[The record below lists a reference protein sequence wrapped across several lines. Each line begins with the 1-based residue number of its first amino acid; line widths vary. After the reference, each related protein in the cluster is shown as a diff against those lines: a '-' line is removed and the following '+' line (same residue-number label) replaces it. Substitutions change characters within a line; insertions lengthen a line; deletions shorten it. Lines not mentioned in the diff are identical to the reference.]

1 MKKVLSLLLAFAI
14 LALTLMTA
22 GCARDFEDYL
32 EADLRRFVTF
42 RLEDF
47 TGKTIKIEGTFESFS
62 REDAIHEIRYE
73 QLAASYYDTKKDVDT
88 YVGKPGY
95 GDAVYIYYS
104 LSATEGGETI
114 ASNMNNTEGVQAVN
128 VGYWE
133 FPEKNVGADGKPL
146 FLALFCNKQLS
157 DAIMTMTPAERTY
170 SSENAPAFA
179 KEGDVL
185 RVTFEMHRKDDS
197 LYADNYNL
205 LRIDT
210 SDKQSVIRRYGEAFY
225 NALFSTPIGEKQTV
239 TGVIKN
245 DKGEDVEVTY
255 KNMVVDHVAKETYT
269 TVKIDL
275 PEDAFAKDEYSQT
288 LVALNGKSVYLS
300 VCIDNYI
307 NYTVPALN
315 GDFVKNDCGYKTDET
330 DSDKVVEE
338 YIQYKLDSWE
348 KEHEEL
354 VKQVGME
361 TFMAEFYSSE
371 LVKRIAKSPYEKHY
385 NYIIDEVTAQ
395 YEEARLEAAEKNE
408 PFGYASV
415 DAYAPVVLEYSV
427 SEYPTLVAY
436 AEEIARETTAYRTVV
451 FAMAQMAGVRMT
463 PSDLK
468 AERDSMLAYYVEY
481 FQELYPDVIITEQMI
496 VEDYFAGKYGSEE
509 NWVWS
514 INWSITYGELT
525 DYVYAHNT
533 WDYVRE

>member
-1 MKKVLSLLLAFAI
+1 MKKVLSLFLALAI

-32 EADLRRFVTF
+32 EADLRRFVAF

-73 QLAASYYDTKKDVDT
+73 QLIASYYDTKKDVDT

-95 GDAVYIYYS
+95 GDVVYIYYS

-128 VGYWE
+128 IGYWE
-133 FPEKNVGADGKPL
+133 FPEKNVGVDGKPL

-170 SSENAPAFA
+170 SSENAPASA

-185 RVTFEMHRKDDS
+185 RVTFEMHKKDDS
-197 LYADNYNL
+197 LYADNYNF

-210 SDKQSVIRRYGEAFY
+210 SDKQSVIKRYGEAFY
-225 NALFSTPIGEKQTV
+225 NALFHAPIGEKQTV
-239 TGVIKN
+239 TGLIKN
-245 DKGEDVEVTY
+245 DKGEDVEVSY
-255 KNMVVDHVAKETYT
+255 KNMVVNHVAKETYT

-275 PEDAFAKDEYSQT
+275 PEDAFAKGEYSET
-288 LVALNGKSVYLS
+288 LVALNGKSAYLS

-307 NYTVPALN
+307 NYTVPQLN

-338 YIQYKLDSWE
+338 YIQYKLDPRE

-361 TFMAEFYSSE
+361 TFMAEFYNSE

-395 YEEARLEAAEKNE
+395 YEAARLEAAEKNE

-415 DAYAPVVLEYSV
+415 DTYAPIVLEYSV

-436 AEEIARETTAYRTVV
+436 AEEIAHETTAYRTVV

-481 FQELYPDVIITEQMI
+481 FQELYPDVAITEQMI

-525 DYVYAHNT
+525 DYIYEHNT